1 LRGVNYSWKSQSKS
15 LYALGIAKPA
25 DDLKRVMEFP
35 GYTADNM
42 SRLKAKYAEL
52 GAAPSNT
59 RYGWI
64 RTKA

>member
-1 LRGVNYSWKSQSKS
+1 MAARDLSKAYK
-15 LYALGIAKPA
+15 LVPKNFEQRKPRE
-25 DDLKRVMEFP
+25 LKTIMEFP

-42 SRLKAKYAEL
+42 SKFKEQYAAA
-52 GAAPSNT
+52 GAEPSNT